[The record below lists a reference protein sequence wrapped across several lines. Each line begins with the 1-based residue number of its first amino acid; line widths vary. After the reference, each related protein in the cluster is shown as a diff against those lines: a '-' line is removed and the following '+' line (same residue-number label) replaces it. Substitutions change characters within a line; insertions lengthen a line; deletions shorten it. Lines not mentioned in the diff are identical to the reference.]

1 MKYIFKLIFQIRYI
15 VLAFISYVSFV
26 EVTFAKELLKFD
38 IPQLSANLSLR
49 HYAIQSGRQVII
61 PRAELES
68 YTLNS
73 LLGFYSAEDAL
84 LKLIEGSPITVSVG
98 SSGLLIVSVNDKKR
112 DLHSTNS
119 SDLKK
124 VKSPTL
130 GNAVSASKDTSV
142 ERIIVTARKKSET
155 LSEIPIALKVFG
167 SAQLDEIG
175 ARKFSD
181 FLELTPGVALLDSGS
196 LLQLS
201 VRGVSTSLGGNANG
215 YYLNNVPFTGIT
227 VPWNPYVQT
236 FDIKRVEVLRGPQG
250 TLFGDGA
257 MGGTVRI
264 LTNDAD
270 PVEFYG
276 RIDSQYSSISEGEN
290 SKSFRGMI
298 NIPLVQDL
306 AALRVVAIEEKQ
318 GGWID
323 IIEGDNNYNRINS
336 STHRVH
342 FIISPSEKMNMKA
355 SYWSNARVGFGSN
368 RALDDSTIQLAD
380 SVSEQG
386 YEQFSASFDYEF
398 DSVNFSYA
406 YGKNELYYDVV
417 TDIPGLGLLDAGIE
431 IKVETHELLFTNNTD
446 GDLDW
451 TFGYYYRDGKR
462 EDETFIESY
471 TDTVS
476 PSRSE
481 AQAIFGEVEYHL
493 NKDWRLA
500 LGARYFEEDL
510 KVSESGIDISGPFET
525 SYEDEFSQVSPR
537 LIISYEPNDNWLVYA
552 SGAQGFRGGQAQPTS
567 SISLANEL
575 GIDLPESIDS
585 DTITTYELGSKSTL
599 LDGSLVLE
607 AAAYYSDWEDVP
619 VRFEI
624 ISGALNGI
632 YQSEGIT
639 IAGLELALSAR
650 LSKNLTM
657 NGGLSLMDPK
667 YSEDVPGSSI
677 NKGDKPTNISDVS
690 ANLSFTYRQHA
701 FQDYDWFGYISGQ
714 YFSEREDTSYAT
726 YQAGDDITLM
736 NMRVGLDNYRYGVYV
751 FVNNLTDED
760 GAIGPRSPDI
770 GIRPQPRT
778 VGIEMKFTF

>member
-1 MKYIFKLIFQIRYI
+1 MIKSSRKHRSKPNFIKASIALSIFSTFTIFATQAQQESTDI
-15 VLAFISYVSFV
+15 
-26 EVTFAKELLKFD
+26 EAKED
-38 IPQLSANLSLR
+38 ESQIER
-49 HYAIQSGRQVII
+49 VVI
-61 PRAELES
+61 
-68 YTLNS
+68 
-73 LLGFYSAEDAL
+73 
-84 LKLIEGSPITVSVG
+84 
-98 SSGLLIVSVNDKKR
+98 
-112 DLHSTNS
+112 
-119 SDLKK
+119 
-124 VKSPTL
+124 
-130 GNAVSASKDTSV
+130 
-142 ERIIVTARKKSET
+142 TARKRSE
-155 LSEIPIALKVFG
+155 ALVETPVAVTAF
-167 SAQLDEIG
+167 SDAALNDMG
-175 ARKFSD
+175 ARKIGD
-181 FLELTPGVALLDSGS
+181 FLEKAPGVSLVDSGS
-196 LLQLS
+196 FQQLA
-201 VRGVSTSLGGNANG
+201 VRGISTSLGGNANG

-227 VPWNPYVQT
+227 VPWNPNVQS
-236 FDIKRVEVLRGPQG
+236 FDLERVEVLRGPQG
-250 TLFGDGA
+250 TLFGEGA

-264 LTNDAD
+264 LTNDPD

-276 RIDSQYSSISEGEN
+276 RIDGQYSSTSGGEDN
-290 SKSFRGMI
+290 NSFRGMV
-298 NIPLVQDL
+298 NIPLMQDV

-323 IIEGDNNYNRINS
+323 IVDGEKNYNQIDT
-336 STHRVH
+336 STYRTQLK
-342 FIISPSEKMNMKA
+342 ITPTERMNIEFA
-355 SYWSNARVGFGSN
+355 YWKSDQDVGGSN

-462 EDETFIESY
+462 EDTIFIENF
-471 TDTVS
+471 TDSIS

-493 NKDWRLA
+493 NKDWRVA

-552 SGAQGFRGGQAQPTS
+552 SGAQGFRGGQAQPAS
-567 SISLANEL
+567 SVSLANEL

-760 GAIGPRSPDI
+760 GAIGPRSPDVAV
-770 GIRPQPRT
+770 RSQPRT
-778 VGIEMKFTF
+778 IGLELSMQF